1 MKPIITFLLL
11 LPTWFIFSQI
21 PHDLAPR
28 ELFFQEKDK
37 THIHLSKD
45 GETVFYKRNEEGKEN
60 LLFYISQNAPSAER
74 KKELNGTL
82 IDYRPT
88 YDNGIVAVVQQDTN
102 LQVQFSTVKSKK
114 ARTLDVM
121 PFQRLQFM
129 QMSARF
135 PNKVLVNITAKE
147 SKKSGIY
154 LLDLLSSNMKRL
166 GKMDG
171 FRQLLFDQNFSKVAA
186 LQPNDLGGNTI
197 LRNHSNEWKTVFEYP
212 FHPEMFM
219 GGMSRVVS
227 VSVDGKTIYATDN
240 FEKDKSTLV
249 AIDVESGEVTELA
262 NDPDADIIP
271 YAATLDGNGKPTS
284 AVALWGNT
292 KRHYLNEA
300 VQKDFEFLN
309 TNLADNV
316 SFVEA
321 SQDDNIWLV
330 RKMDGGPQTYYL
342 FDRSEQKLTELFN
355 DYSYLDEYELGTRSA
370 HTVTTRD
377 GMKLPVH
384 IYVPPGMAKSDG
396 LPKTPLPTIIY
407 IHGGPWVGV
416 THWNG
421 WFHTRNFQL
430 LANRGYVVINMEF
443 RGTTGLGKAFCDA
456 GNLQWG
462 GNMHND
468 IVDVVTW
475 ANRSKISNPKRVAMW
490 GWSYGGYA
498 TSYALGAAPD
508 LFSCGISMYGIC
520 DLYEFSKIPFADNDL
535 WRTRTGNPNTKEGA
549 ALLKSHS
556 PTTYI
561 KDINSPLLLTTGSLD
576 DRVPQ
581 KQVDDFAKAL
591 NGAEKDVVYF
601 YYPEEVH
608 DYRQPESWISF
619 WAIAEDFL
627 HKHAGGRKQ
636 PRGEDIEKG
645 NLISVY
651 GTEYIE
657 NIE

>member
-1 MKPIITFLLL
+1 MKPFITFLLL
-11 LPTWFIFSQI
+11 LPAWLIVSQI

-28 ELFFQEKDK
+28 KLFFQEKDK
-37 THIHLSKD
+37 THIHLSKN
-45 GETVFYKRNEEGKEN
+45 GETVFYKKNGEGEEN
-60 LLFYISQNAPSAER
+60 LIYYFSRSAPTAER
-74 KKELNGTL
+74 KKELNGIL
-82 IDYRPT
+82 VDYRPT
-88 YDNGIVAVVQQDTN
+88 YDDGVVAVVQQDTN
-102 LQVQFSTVKSKK
+102 LQVQFTTVKSRKV
-114 ARTLDVM
+114 RTLDVM
-121 PFQRLQFM
+121 PFNRLQFM

-135 PNKVLVNITAKE
+135 PNKVLVNISAKE
-147 SKKSGIY
+147 SAKSGIY
-154 LLDLLSSNMKRL
+154 LLDLLGSNMKRL
-166 GKMDG
+166 GKMEG
-171 FRQLLFDQNFSKVAA
+171 YRQMFFDQNFSKIAA
-186 LQPNDLGGNTI
+186 LRPNDLGGNTI
-197 LRNHSNEWKTVFEYP
+197 LRYHGGEWKTVFEYP

-219 GGMSRVVS
+219 GGMSRIVS
-227 VSVDGKTIYATDN
+227 VNVDGKTIYATDN

-249 AIDVESGEVTELA
+249 AIDVESGKVTELA
-262 NDPDADIIP
+262 SDPDADIIP
-271 YAATLDGNGKPTS
+271 YAASIDAKGKPTS
-284 AVALWGNT
+284 AVALWGDT
-292 KRHYLNEA
+292 KRHYLDET

-309 TNLADNV
+309 AELANV
-316 SFVEA
+316 GFVEA
-321 SQDDNIWLV
+321 SEDDSTWLV

-342 FDRSEQKLTELFN
+342 FDRIEQKLTKLFN
-355 DYSYLDEYELGTRSA
+355 DYSHLDDYELGTRTA

-377 GMKLPVH
+377 GLKLPVH
-384 IYVPPGMAKSDG
+384 VYVPPGMAKADG
-396 LPKTPLPTIIY
+396 IPKTPLPTVVY

-416 THWNG
+416 AQWNG

-443 RGTTGLGKAFCDA
+443 RGTTGLGKAVCDA

-475 ANRSKISNPKRVAMW
+475 ATRSKISNPKRVAMW

-498 TSYALGAAPD
+498 TNYALGAAPD
-508 LFSCGISMYGIC
+508 LFSCGVSMYGIC

-535 WRTRTGNPNTKEGA
+535 WRTRTGDPNTEKGA

-556 PTTYI
+556 PTAYI

-591 NGAEKDVVYF
+591 DEAGKDVVYF

-636 PRGEDIEKG
+636 PRELDIESG

-651 GTEYIE
+651 GTEYID